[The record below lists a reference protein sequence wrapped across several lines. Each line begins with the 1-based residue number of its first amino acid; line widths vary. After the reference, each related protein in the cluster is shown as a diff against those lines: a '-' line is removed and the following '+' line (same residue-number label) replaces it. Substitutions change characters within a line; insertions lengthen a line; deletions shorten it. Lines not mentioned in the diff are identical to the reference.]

1 MDEIETFP
9 DLCREKGRGNKFSLK
24 VEIMNFNVI
33 LFSFKG
39 RTIRTVGL
47 GLGLNMKRKSS

>member
-33 LFSFKG
+33 LFKG

-47 GLGLNMKRKSS
+47 GLGLDMKRKSS

>member
-39 RTIRTVGL
+39 RTIRTVWV
-47 GLGLNMKRKSS
+47 